1 MEEVEDGG
9 LQGLVKEGDK
19 KERGSYVISSYD
31 IEVRI
36 TRSTQEK
43 TGGQLESG
51 RGSYGRC
58 KFGIYAE
65 CRGAHRAVV
74 HGVHCPLHYKYPRFW
89 PFWGILSSLLNP
101 KHIPTNPQTLEHIFG
116 AI

>member
-1 MEEVEDGG
+1 HFGAKFV
-9 LQGLVKEGDK
+9 VYC
-19 KERGSYVISSYD
+19 SYFCAFSGYD

-58 KFGIYAE
+58 KFGIYAK

-74 HGVHCPLHYKYPRFW
+74 HDVHCPLHYKYPRFW
-89 PFWGILSSLLNP
+89 PFWGDSFISLE
-101 KHIPTNPQTLEHIFG
+101 PQTHTHEPSTLRTHF
-116 AI
+116 